1 MFEIIFK
8 LKNRAPLNTLLK
20 KLRLTPYLKQ
30 VTIRRLP
37 ATLIRTKGSPI
48 RRQIKGLIGAVFNSN
63 LARPDVL
70 ARAVV
75 TG

>member
-1 MFEIIFK
+1 M
-8 LKNRAPLNTLLK
+8 
-20 KLRLTPYLKQ
+20 RLHS
-30 VTIRRLP
+30 
-37 ATLIRTKGSPI
+37 TLIRTKGSPI

-63 LARPDVL
+63 FARPDVL